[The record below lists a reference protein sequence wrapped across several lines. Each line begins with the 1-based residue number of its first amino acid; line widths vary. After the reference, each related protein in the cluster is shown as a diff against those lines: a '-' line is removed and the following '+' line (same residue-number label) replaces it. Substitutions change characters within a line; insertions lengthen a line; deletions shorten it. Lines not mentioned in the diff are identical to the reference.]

1 MSKEQPSE
9 APQPP
14 PGPDGL
20 LALQRE
26 IFNQWERLPVAHQAS
41 LLILLVEQVRQAE
54 NGEWWLDGVF
64 RQLASSP
71 EQKLAVPFGVTS
83 VSRVDVAHALDL
95 ADAAALTDAD
105 MRRLAQ
111 NMEDAYVDRDFWD
124 DLTYF
129 AARIVKDRQHTSISI
144 KGKEE
149 HGMD

>member
-1 MSKEQPSE
+1 MSKEQISE
-9 APQPP
+9 APQPL
-14 PGPDGL
+14 PGPEVL
-20 LALQRE
+20 LALQGE
-26 IFNQWERLPVAHQAS
+26 IFNQWQKLPVAHQAA
-41 LLILLVEQVRQAE
+41 LLILCVEHIRQAE
-54 NGEWWLDGVF
+54 NGEWWLEGVF
-64 RQLASSP
+64 RQLAHSP
-71 EQKLAVPFGVTS
+71 EQKLAVPFEVTS

-95 ADAAALTDAD
+95 TEAVSLSDAD